1 MISDRLRQ
9 AIQAGEVLTVV
20 YHGGSN
26 PGAVREIA
34 PMEILGDKVSA
45 RCFTSEATKTF
56 FIEQIEVIE
65 NSSVSHAPI
74 WTPQVVDQPKFC
86 SLADFVSANSNDWL
100 SGGWHIE
107 HQKAQLSLHRKFKT
121 GKPHKNY
128 DVSLNYEE
136 YASDGDCGG
145 ETHIHV
151 SLFGTDE
158 DYGREAKSKQTHIH
172 VSLFG
177 ESVLGQDEQDEVLP
191 EENFRKRQRPW
202 IVRAKNHNTSTYS
215 SLDKATEMFLQHAR
229 NLAPGAF

>member
-1 MISDRLRQ
+1 MNISDRLRQ

-26 PGAVREIA
+26 PGAVRKIA
-34 PMEILGDKVSA
+34 PMEILGGKVSA

-56 FIEQIEVIE
+56 FIEQIAVIE
-65 NSSVSHAPI
+65 NSSVSHALT
-74 WTPQVVDQPKFC
+74 WTPQADQPKFG

-107 HQKAQLSLHRKFKT
+107 HQEAQLSLHRKFKT
-121 GKPHKNY
+121 GKPLKNY

-136 YASDGDCGG
+136 YASDWDCGR

-151 SLFGTDE
+151 SLFGHEEHASDG
-158 DYGREAKSKQTHIH
+158 DCGRETHIH
-172 VSLFG
+172 M
-177 ESVLGQDEQDEVLP
+177 

-202 IVRAKNHNTSTYS
+202 VVRAKNHDTSTYG

-229 NLAPGAF
+229 NLAPGDSSPTGPHAAG

>member
-1 MISDRLRQ
+1 MNISDRLRQ

-26 PGAVREIA
+26 PGAVRKIA
-34 PMEILGDKVSA
+34 PTEILGEKVSA

-74 WTPQVVDQPKFC
+74 WTLQVADQPKFG
-86 SLADFVSANSNDWL
+86 SLADFISANSNVWL

-107 HQKAQLSLHRKFKT
+107 HQEAQLSLHRKFKT
-121 GKPHKNY
+121 GKPLKNY
-128 DVSLNYEE
+128 DVSLNHEE
-136 YASDGDCGG
+136 YASDGDC
-145 ETHIHV
+145 
-151 SLFGTDE
+151 
-158 DYGREAKSKQTHIH
+158 GREAKSKQTHIH

-177 ESVLGQDEQDEVLP
+177 TVFADSVHGQDGVLR

-202 IVRAKNHNTSTYS
+202 IVRAKNLDTSNYS
-215 SLDKATEMFLQHAR
+215 TLDKATEMFLQHAR
-229 NLAPGAF
+229 NLAPEQY